1 MIEEV
6 CNKVSVKKGDV
17 FFIESGTLHAIGSGI
32 LIAEV
37 QLNSNLWELRNLAS
51 CELFMV
57 DLLELNGEVSLFEK
71 DTFISVVLLEGSL
84 KFEGNNEGGEMK
96 KGSSLFIPA
105 GVTTKLI
112 GKAKVLLSKI

>member
-1 MIEEV
+1 M
-6 CNKVSVKKGDV
+6 KK
-17 FFIESGTLHAIGSGI
+17 
-32 LIAEV
+32 
-37 QLNSNLWELRNLAS
+37 N
-51 CELFMV
+51 
-57 DLLELNGEVSLFEK
+57 
-71 DTFISVVLLEGSL
+71 TFISVVLLEGSL

>member
-71 DTFISVVLLEGSL
+71 DTFISVVLLEG
-84 KFEGNNEGGEMK
+84 NNEGGEMK